1 MKNSILGIFLITLIS
16 SYAFSSGSE
25 IKTTKSLK
33 QFDGKWVMTDT
44 FCNSSQRD
52 DLIYWSSSFLEIK
65 NGNIESR
72 VSGPNCITLEEIIYS
87 ETESQGDI
95 LVYEEV
101 NATQISKLCFND
113 QNRLFESEGDEVKAV
128 KSKLYINKNKQT
140 EIFQVMSDVDCGGG
154 KGMTVIYS
162 KFE

>member
-1 MKNSILGIFLITLIS
+1 MKNSLIGIFLVTLLS
-16 SYAFSSGSE
+16 SYAFSSESGL
-25 IKTTKSLK
+25 KMTKSLK

-44 FCNSSQRD
+44 FCNSSQRG

-65 NGNIESR
+65 NGNVESR
-72 VSGPNCITLEEIIYS
+72 VSGPNCMTLENIIYS
-87 ETESQGDI
+87 ETESKGDI

-101 NATQISKLCFND
+101 NAIQISKLCFKD
-113 QNRLFESEGDEVKAV
+113 ENRLFESEGDEVKAV

-140 EIFQVMSDVDCGGG
+140 EIFQVMPDVDCGEG
-154 KGMTVIYS
+154 KGMTAIYS